1 MRRIFCILA
10 LILLATALQAAP
22 MYRITADLPADAAY
36 ADSVITVTAARLS
49 NLLGTPGP
57 DSFDVY
63 IVASAARFDSL
74 TGPSIP
80 DWGAAVAVP
89 YKNLI
94 VVKSPLILTGEKALG
109 ELVAHEYSHLALA
122 RAVRNRPVPRWL
134 DEGMAMYAS
143 AEWSWSD
150 NLAMGWAVLSGNIIP
165 LSKIEQL
172 NRFASSQAQ
181 VAYSESY
188 LALRYFLDTYGQSG
202 LQIFLADIA
211 AGEGIE
217 SAFISAIGTDQ
228 AGFEREFSTYLHG
241 RYNVIT
247 MLFDSN
253 ILWILLA
260 LLIVVGFIMYLVRRK
275 KRFEEF
281 DEYDKYHSTDFD
293 YGEVEEPDEDK
304 PWD

>member
-10 LILLATALQAAP
+10 PLFFAAALSAAP
-22 MYRITADLPADAAY
+22 PYRIIADLPADAAY

-49 NLLGTPGP
+49 SFLGPP
-57 DSFDVY
+57 VPESLDVY
-63 IVASAARFDSL
+63 IVAKIARFDSL
-74 TGPSIP
+74 SGPSIP
-80 DWGAAVAVP
+80 DWGAAVALP
-89 YKNLI
+89 YRNRI
-94 VVKSPLILTGEKALG
+94 VVKSPLILTGEKSLG
-109 ELVAHEYSHLALA
+109 ELVAHEYSHIALA

-143 AEWSWSD
+143 AEWGWSD
-150 NLAMGWAVLSGNIIP
+150 NLAMGWAVISGNIIP
-165 LSKIEQL
+165 LSRIEQL
-172 NRFASSQAQ
+172 NRFQSGQAQ

-188 LALRYFLDTYGQSG
+188 LAFRYFLDTYGQSG
-202 LQIFLADIA
+202 LHILLTDIA
-211 AGEGIE
+211 DGQSIDA
-217 SAFISAIGTDQ
+217 AFVSAIGVDQ

-241 RYNVIT
+241 RYNLIT
-247 MLFDSN
+247 MIFNSN

-260 LLIVVGFIMYLVRRK
+260 MLIVVGFVMYLLRRK
-275 KRFEEF
+275 KRFAEF

>member
-1 MRRIFCILA
+1 MRPIFLILA
-10 LILLATALQAAP
+10 PLILAAALGAAP
-22 MYRITADLPADAAY
+22 SYRIIADFPADAAY

-49 NLLGTPGP
+49 DLLGTPVP
-57 DSFDVY
+57 ESLDVY
-63 IVASAARFDSL
+63 IVANVARFDSL

-80 DWGAAVAVP
+80 DWGAAVAIP
-89 YKNLI
+89 YRNRI
-94 VVKSPLILTGEKALG
+94 VVKSPLILTGDKPLG
-109 ELVAHEYSHLALA
+109 ELVAHEYAHITLA

-172 NRFASSQAQ
+172 NRFQSGQAQ

-188 LALRYFLDTYGQSG
+188 LAFRYFLDTYGESG
-202 LQIFLADIA
+202 LRILLADIA
-211 AGEGIE
+211 DGQGIDE
-217 SAFISAIGTDQ
+217 AFVSAIGIDQ
-228 AGFEREFSTYLHG
+228 AGFGGEFSTYLHG

-247 MLFDSN
+247 MIFNSN

-260 LLIVVGFIMYLVRRK
+260 LLIVVGFVMYLFRRK
-275 KRFEEF
+275 RRFEEF

-293 YGEVEEPDEDK
+293 YGEVEEPDEDN